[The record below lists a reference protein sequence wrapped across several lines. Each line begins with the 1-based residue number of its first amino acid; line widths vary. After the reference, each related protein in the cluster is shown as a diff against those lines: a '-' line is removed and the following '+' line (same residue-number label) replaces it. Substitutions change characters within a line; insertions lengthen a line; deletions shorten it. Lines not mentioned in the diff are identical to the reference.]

1 MRLLPIQRPLT
12 FQQPVFA
19 VHLFMSRKRKVDAI
33 GLQSFDQQPLD
44 LCINLVCA
52 HILAVPALLAID
64 AVIDGGLLMGRVSE
78 DPCGVR
84 ISRRPRCLEASLRH
98 AGALRAG
105 QR

>member
-1 MRLLPIQRPLT
+1 
-12 FQQPVFA
+12 
-19 VHLFMSRKRKVDAI
+19 
-33 GLQSFDQQPLD
+33 
-44 LCINLVCA
+44 
-52 HILAVPALLAID
+52 
-64 AVIDGGLLMGRVSE
+64 MGRVSE